1 MSAGLPVVN
10 NPLTCFDNHATLMTP
25 APSIEG
31 FEARLKLYHIDERI
45 CDAMKECWGA
55 LAPLLERAI
64 DDFLVTAAHM
74 PRLAEMV
81 QRHRALIK
89 TLELSHFEALLN
101 GTLDARYAAS
111 CRKTVEEEAA
121 IGFDGRVRSSAGN
134 FVLRV
139 ALDALARK
147 YRLSPKKLAEHA
159 KAVSQFIAFDVANAM
174 SLHRTAA
181 EQATQV
187 RRKAIDSA
195 IEDFA
200 ATIGDVVKAI
210 KEAAASLS
218 SSSSTLQQV
227 ADDTV
232 GRMASAASAAAET
245 KASVSAT
252 AAATEQISSSIEH
265 IGQQTTRSMDMA
277 RSAVGDTQRTQQ
289 SMQSL
294 HEAAEHIGSVVNLI
308 SSIASQTNLLAL
320 NATIEAARAGEN
332 GRGFAVVASEVKTLA
347 AQTSQATG
355 AIGGQIATIQE
366 ATKQSLDEISSIAR
380 TIEELTAVATN
391 IATAIEQQSSTTRE
405 IAGSIQTIAGKTADA
420 SVEIRSVEEAASRS
434 AAAVG
439 EISGWTAKLSS
450 RANDL
455 DARVATFFE
464 RVRAA

>member
-1 MSAGLPVVN
+1 MPSPWIATGCGGVCARAGSALHDKTDAASATSAAKPMSVGLPVVN

-25 APSIEG
+25 AHSIEG

-55 LAPLLERAI
+55 LAPLIERAI

-101 GTLDARYAAS
+101 GTLDARYVAS

-147 YRLSPKKLAEHA
+147 YRLSPKKLAAHA

-181 EQATQV
+181 EQATEV

-210 KEAAASLS
+210 KEAATSLS

-227 ADDTV
+227 ADDH
-232 GRMASAASAAAET
+232 GRPD
-245 KASVSAT
+245 
-252 AAATEQISSSIEH
+252 
-265 IGQQTTRSMDMA
+265 GQRGV
-277 RSAVGDTQRTQQ
+277 RGDGDQ
-289 SMQSL
+289 
-294 HEAAEHIGSVVNLI
+294 G
-308 SSIASQTNLLAL
+308 
-320 NATIEAARAGEN
+320 
-332 GRGFAVVASEVKTLA
+332 
-347 AQTSQATG
+347 
-355 AIGGQIATIQE
+355 
-366 ATKQSLDEISSIAR
+366 
-380 TIEELTAVATN
+380 
-391 IATAIEQQSSTTRE
+391 
-405 IAGSIQTIAGKTADA
+405 
-420 SVEIRSVEEAASRS
+420 
-434 AAAVG
+434 
-439 EISGWTAKLSS
+439 
-450 RANDL
+450 
-455 DARVATFFE
+455 E
-464 RVRAA
+464 RVRHGRGHRADFELDRAYRSTDHAQHGHGAVGGRRRAAHPAKHAVAA